1 MGWLLLNPN
10 RWLQDMWG
18 FKMTSDHFGHEP
30 YLVWADL
37 GRNFG
42 HEEPKKMARFG
53 PRE

>member
-1 MGWLLLNPN
+1 M
-10 RWLQDMWG
+10 RG

-30 YLVWADL
+30 SLVWADF

-53 PRE
+53 PSEQ